1 MKWQSDQ
8 YLKFE
13 KERTQPSIDL
23 IARIEDNIKTII
35 DLGCGPGNSTHM
47 LGKQFPN
54 SQILGL
60 DNSPEMID
68 CARRDYPQYQFET
81 CDLTTDLAHLGQFDL
96 VFSNACLQWVPDHTS
111 LLPRLKELVRSGATF
126 AAQVPMNYDQPIHQ
140 IIKET
145 TNNHKW
151 RVAFQESR
159 QQHTL
164 TPSDYF
170 NLMKANYPDFDIWST
185 TYMHQLNAHEDIIQW
200 YKGTGLL
207 PYLAQL
213 PIQQVPA
220 FLADIKTQVI
230 QRYPRQATGTIL
242 FPFPRFFMIGR
253 TKTS

>member
-23 IARIEDNIKTII
+23 IARLDGDITAII

-60 DNSPEMID
+60 DNSSEMIER
-68 CARRDYPQYQFET
+68 ARLDYPQYQFET
-81 CDLTTDLAHLGQFDL
+81 CDLSTDLGHLGQFDL
-96 VFSNACLQWVPDHTS
+96 VFSNACLQWVPDHTF
-111 LLPRLKELVRSGATF
+111 LLPRLKELVGPRGTF
-126 AAQVPMNYDQPIHQ
+126 AVQVPMNYDQPIHQ
-140 IIKET
+140 IIKDVT
-145 TNNHKW
+145 TNHKW
-151 RVAFQESR
+151 RTTFQESR
-159 QQHTL
+159 QQYTL
-164 TPSDYF
+164 TPSHYF
-170 NLMKANYPDFDIWST
+170 DLMKENYPHFDIWTT

-207 PYLAQL
+207 PYLTQL
-213 PIQQVPA
+213 SDQQVPT

-230 QRYPRQATGTIL
+230 QLYPRQTTGTIL

-253 TKTS
+253 T